1 MTTRT
6 THHQVTFRNPFSL
19 PGWDESWPAGE
30 YTVATD
36 EEQLD
41 TRFPAFHR
49 VSTTIALSKGAV
61 THHVSIA
68 PLDLAAALDRDRQ
81 SGGI

>member
-49 VSTTIALSKGAV
+49 VATRIELRKGAV
-61 THHVSIA
+61 TQFLTVSPEDRATALTKDHH
-68 PLDLAAALDRDRQ
+68 R
-81 SGGI
+81 